1 MRLTRD
7 TSEEVKTMRQF
18 IDPKTEDPLLLS
30 DISKFMEFGG
40 TKIKFTSDEVRATQ
54 KSLLWGSFGLKLICF
69 KQQSQLRWSDFVR
82 SSNFIYPDET
92 VIKGSRNLFSALL
105 NRCQE
110 KNVIPICRLVALI
123 SNFIVRYYKSGFV
136 KWCSNNCLSNIWPKC
151 ILLSSK
157 IFKLSAESR
166 VQTDQ

>member
-1 MRLTRD
+1 MKLTRD
-7 TSEEVKTMRQF
+7 TSEEVKTLRQF

-40 TKIKFTSDEVRATQ
+40 RKIKFTSDEVRATQ

-123 SNFIVRYYKSGFV
+123 SNFIFVVRYYFGLDLNQS
-136 KWCSNNCLSNIWPKC
+136 SC
-151 ILLSSK
+151 ILRRPQNSVAFSEYMN
-157 IFKLSAESR
+157 FKTVNLE
-166 VQTDQ
+166 

>member
-1 MRLTRD
+1 MQENVFSFILKNYIIFNLGFFFQRATKPSKMKLTRD

-69 KQQSQLRWSDFVR
+69 KQQSQLK
-82 SSNFIYPDET
+82 Y
-92 VIKGSRNLFSALL
+92 
-105 NRCQE
+105 
-110 KNVIPICRLVALI
+110 
-123 SNFIVRYYKSGFV
+123 GFF
-136 KWCSNNCLSNIWPKC
+136 KKLCL
-151 ILLSSK
+151 
-157 IFKLSAESR
+157 
-166 VQTDQ
+166 

>member
-1 MRLTRD
+1 MIFKDYIIFNLGIFFQRATKPSKMKLTRD

-40 TKIKFTSDEVRATQ
+40 RKIKFTSDEVRATQ

-123 SNFIVRYYKSGFV
+123 SNFIVRYYFGFD
-136 KWCSNNCLSNIWPKC
+136 LGNIH
-151 ILLSSK
+151 
-157 IFKLSAESR
+157 
-166 VQTDQ
+166 

>member
-7 TSEEVKTMRQF
+7 TSEEVKIMRQF
-18 IDPKTEDPLLLS
+18 IDPNTEDPLLLS

-40 TKIKFTSDEVRATQ
+40 SKIKFTSDEVRATQ
-54 KSLLWGSFGLKLICF
+54 KSLLCGSFGLKLICF

-105 NRCQE
+105 NRCHE
-110 KNVIPICRLVALI
+110 KNVIPICRLVTLT
-123 SNFIVRYYKSGFV
+123 SNFIFIVRHYFGFELNYNSQPRIGNILTFVSG
-136 KWCSNNCLSNIWPKC
+136 I
-151 ILLSSK
+151 
-157 IFKLSAESR
+157 
-166 VQTDQ
+166 